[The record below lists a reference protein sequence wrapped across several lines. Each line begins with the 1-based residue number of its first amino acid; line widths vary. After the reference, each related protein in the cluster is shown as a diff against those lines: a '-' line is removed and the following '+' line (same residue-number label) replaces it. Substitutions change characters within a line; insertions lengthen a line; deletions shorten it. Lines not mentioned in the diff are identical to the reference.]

1 MTVTLETIKEAK
13 KTIENSVKR
22 TPLIECPTLEKEL
35 GGKVYF
41 KLENLQK
48 TGSFKVRGALN
59 RIANLT
65 EEEKREKILTQFTKG
80 VFLSQMMEEQKWVC
94 DCFTFLLLSY
104 NGFHVGK
111 GLVMQVHKQSK
122 TFYMLLD
129 FYMLC

>member
-65 EEEKREKILTQFTKG
+65 EEEKKKG
-80 VFLSQMMEEQKWVC
+80 VIASSAG
-94 DCFTFLLLSY
+94 TT
-104 NGFHVGK
+104 HK
-111 GLVMQVHKQSK
+111 G
-122 TFYMLLD
+122 
-129 FYMLC
+129 